1 MYRFLLILALL
12 TIFYFLLKRAI
23 LEFKQRHVDQ
33 DGGRSIDQDQ
43 MVQDPVCHTFVPR
56 KIAFVERIGGQTY
69 CFCSRQCAV
78 TFAQQQSS

>member
-12 TIFYFLLKRAI
+12 TIFYFLVRRAI
-23 LEFKQRHVDQ
+23 REFKQRHLDQ
-33 DGGRSIDQDQ
+33 EGRSIDQDQ

-69 CFCSRQCAV
+69 CFCSRQCAAA
-78 TFAQQQSS
+78 FAQQQSS